1 MRSRSPLLLLF
12 LVGLAVAAKPG
23 DIVAQS
29 PGETAMPI
37 EDVLVDSLSL
47 TPQQAKGSVQWLAAV
62 ALKKLPRTLDGERGW
77 GDTKR
82 VWAGIKVKRDGWKL
96 KTHRRY
102 REVEH
107 GRWIRY
113 EVTLPDPN
121 AGDAPAVVIHQVVP
135 VVDAISGDQRWQ
147 IDSTVSAVMKFSA
160 RIQLWNL
167 GARVYSLTVSGEM
180 QVRLATSA
188 SMGFFAD
195 YGEVPPA
202 LVIDPKVERAH
213 LELERF
219 EVNRVSHI
227 GGDVAE
233 HWGDL
238 MEELLVERLVKKQN
252 DRLVARLNRAIEK
265 ERDDL
270 RFSLAQW
277 FEQW

>member
-1 MRSRSPLLLLF
+1 MLKRSPLLVLL
-12 LVGLAVAAKPG
+12 LVSWPSAARPG
-23 DIVAQS
+23 SVVAQS
-29 PGETAMPI
+29 PGETSMPI
-37 EDVLVDSLSL
+37 EEVLVDSLSL
-47 TPQQAKGSVQWLAAV
+47 TPQQARSSVQWLAAV
-62 ALKKLPRTLDGERGW
+62 ALKKLPRTLDGDRDW

-82 VWAGIKVKRDGWKL
+82 VWSGVRVKRDGWKL

-113 EVTLPDPN
+113 AVTLPDPN
-121 AGDAPAVVIHQVVP
+121 AGNAPAVVIHQAIP
-135 VVDAISGDQRWQ
+135 VDDPLSGDQRWR
-147 IDSTVSAVMKFSA
+147 IDSTISAVMKFKA
-160 RIQLWNL
+160 RIQRWNL
-167 GARVYSLTVSGEM
+167 GARIYSLTVSGEM

-227 GGDVAE
+227 GGDAAE

-238 MEELLVERLVKKQN
+238 MEEILVERLVRKQN
-252 DRLVARLNRAIEK
+252 DKLVPKLNRAIEK